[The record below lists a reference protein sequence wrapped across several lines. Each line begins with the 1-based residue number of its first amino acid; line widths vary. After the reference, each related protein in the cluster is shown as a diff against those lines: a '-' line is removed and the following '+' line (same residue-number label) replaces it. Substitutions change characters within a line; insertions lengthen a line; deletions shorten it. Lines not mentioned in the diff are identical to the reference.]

1 MTSNHKSISL
11 LLHNCD
17 VAPVTYCDVNI
28 WDTHGIGCISL
39 KGIMAHRLRTTV
51 LKEPSNKMTPSDLVS
66 HSYLCL
72 LQPSSE
78 NLLPTVNGSEYRD
91 HSSALCTMLTLGT
104 LSPKL
109 YVSIKPPSPGLRNT
123 MEEKSGGWRD
133 GSAVKSTD
141 CSSRGHEFKSQQP
154 HGGSQPSVMKSDV
167 PFWCV

>member
-1 MTSNHKSISL
+1 MVSLNHKSISL

-28 WDTHGIGCISL
+28 WDTHGIRCISL

-66 HSYLCL
+66 HTYLCL

-91 HSSALCTMLTLGT
+91 HSSALCTVLTLGT

-109 YVSIKPPSPGLRNT
+109 YVSIKPPSPGLSFISNT
-123 MEEKSGGWRD
+123 RPSLFSNARF
-133 GSAVKSTD
+133 SLFIA
-141 CSSRGHEFKSQQP
+141 SQDFP
-154 HGGSQPSVMKSDV
+154 MAPATPVDH
-167 PFWCV
+167 